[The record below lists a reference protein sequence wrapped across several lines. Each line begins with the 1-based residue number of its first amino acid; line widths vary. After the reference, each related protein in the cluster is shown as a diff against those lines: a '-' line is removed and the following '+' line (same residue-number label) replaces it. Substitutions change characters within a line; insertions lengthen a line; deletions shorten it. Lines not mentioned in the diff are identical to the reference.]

1 MFCPLGDGVVE
12 LVAVR
17 DALERIGYRGLAV
30 VEQDVDPTGAASP
43 FDNARQSYDYLQSV
57 GIAPARS

>member
-1 MFCPLGDGVVE
+1 VE